1 MKKLAIA
8 VAAAA
13 ALTTGVSHAYTMGTF
28 SNGFVV
34 PNVIH
39 NGGTV
44 STAVGII
51 HRNAGA
57 VHWTFFN
64 QNSGHVTDGC
74 FVGTANDLTPF
85 VWSNES
91 GVGLAN
97 TRGYLVFASVAGSG
111 TTASTCTSTKALS
124 AAADISGHAFEYDLT
139 AKDVSY
145 IPVIDGNLTLREGAN
160 PIDQLN
166 HLDLIN
172 VAGAASFGQQMYMRY
187 YIDGAA
193 GGNDTRIA
201 VWSTGNHA
209 GSKTVNIYDDKQGV
223 KSVNFV
229 LTNTEQDFV
238 DPESIVGRPS
248 TYLDGFIVWTTN
260 GLYEQGAQTAAGT
273 AAIAT
278 TTNQAITATAD
289 LYNGSIFSYS
299 VISAP
304 AFGAVQT
311 ILNPAN

>member
-1 MKKLAIA
+1 MKKLALA

-13 ALTTGVSHAYTMGTF
+13 ALTSGVSHAYTMGTF
-28 SNGFVV
+28 TNGFVV

-39 NGGTV
+39 DGGNS

-51 HRNAGA
+51 SRTATA

-74 FVGTANDLTPF
+74 FVTTANDYTPF
-85 VWSNES
+85 VWATES

-97 TRGYLVFASVAGSG
+97 TRGYLVFGAVAGA
-111 TTASTCTSTKALS
+111 ASTCASPKVLAAGGS
-124 AAADISGHAFEYDLT
+124 AVIAGHAFEYNLA
-139 AKDVSY
+139 AKDVY
-145 IPVIDGNLTLREGAN
+145 YTPVIDGDLTVTGTA
-160 PIDQLN
+160 IDAWGP
-166 HLDLIN
+166 LDITD
-172 VAGAASFGQQMYMRY
+172 VAGAASFGNTLYMRY

-193 GGNDTRIA
+193 GGDDTRIA

-209 GSKTVNIYDDKQGV
+209 GSKTVNMFDDKQGV

-229 LTNTEQDFV
+229 LTNSEQDFV
-238 DPESIVGRPS
+238 DPEGIVGRPA
-248 TYLDGFIVWTTN
+248 TFKDGFITWATN
-260 GLYEQGAQTAAGT
+260 GLIETGLAGAGT
-273 AAIAT
+273 PIVAPNLGA
-278 TTNQAITATAD
+278 
-289 LYNGSIFSYS
+289 IFSYS

-311 ILNPAN
+311 ILNAHNP

>member
-13 ALTTGVSHAYTMGTF
+13 ALTSGVSHAYTMGTF

-39 NGGTV
+39 DGGNV
-44 STAVGII
+44 STAVGVI
-51 HRNAGA
+51 HRVAGA

-74 FVGTANDLTPF
+74 FVGTANDYTPF
-85 VWSNES
+85 VWSAES

-97 TRGYLVFASVAGSG
+97 TRGYLVFAAVGTSGTVATTCASAKTLADAGSLG
-111 TTASTCTSTKALS
+111 GANQ
-124 AAADISGHAFEYDLT
+124 ISGHAFEYNLS

-145 IPVIDGNLTLREGAN
+145 IPVIDGPLTTDGTPVDVMGATSLT
-160 PIDQLN
+160 D
-166 HLDLIN
+166 
-172 VAGAASFGQQMYMRY
+172 VAGAANFGQSLYMRY

-193 GGNDTRIA
+193 GGDDTRIA

-209 GSKTVNIYDDKQGV
+209 GTKTVNMYDDKQGV
-223 KSVNFV
+223 KSVNFA

-238 DPESIVGRPS
+238 DPEAILGRPAAFK
-248 TYLDGFIVWTTN
+248 DGFIVWATSGIVETTN
-260 GLYEQGAQTAAGT
+260 TTTPITAGT
-273 AAIAT
+273 GAV
-278 TTNQAITATAD
+278 
-289 LYNGSIFSYS
+289 FSYS

>member
-1 MKKLAIA
+1 MKKLALA

-13 ALTTGVSHAYTMGTF
+13 ALTSGVSHAYTMGTF

-39 NGGTV
+39 DGGNS

-51 HRNAGA
+51 SRVAGA

-74 FVGTANDLTPF
+74 FVATANDYTPF
-85 VWSNES
+85 VWATES

-97 TRGYLVFASVAGSG
+97 TRGYLVFAQVAAVAPA
-111 TTASTCTSTKALS
+111 TSTCAS
-124 AAADISGHAFEYDLT
+124 AKVLAAPGLGQIAGHAFEYNLS
-139 AKDVSY
+139 AKDVY
-145 IPVIDGNLTLREGAN
+145 YTPVIDGDLTTDGTAVDVMGATSLT
-160 PIDQLN
+160 D
-166 HLDLIN
+166 
-172 VAGAASFGQQMYMRY
+172 VAGAANFGQTLFMRY

-193 GGNDTRIA
+193 GGDDTRIA

-209 GSKTVNIYDDKQGV
+209 GTKTVNMFDDKQGV

-238 DPESIVGRPS
+238 DPEGIVGRPA
-248 TYLDGFIVWTTN
+248 TFKDGFITWVTN
-260 GLYEQGAQTAAGT
+260 GVTEAVPPVAIAAGT
-273 AAIAT
+273 GAV
-278 TTNQAITATAD
+278 
-289 LYNGSIFSYS
+289 FSYS

>member
-13 ALTTGVSHAYTMGTF
+13 ALTTGVSHAYTMGSF

-39 NGGTV
+39 DGGNV
-44 STAVGII
+44 STAVGVI
-51 HRNAGA
+51 HRVAGA

-74 FVGTANDLTPF
+74 FVGTANDYTPF
-85 VWSNES
+85 VWSAES

-97 TRGYLVFASVAGSG
+97 TRGYLVFAAVGTTG
-111 TTASTCTSTKALS
+111 TTATTCSSAKTL
-124 AAADISGHAFEYDLT
+124 AAAGGAEISGHAFEYNLSG
-139 AKDVSY
+139 KDVSY
-145 IPVIDGNLTLREGAN
+145 IPVIDGPLTTDGTAVDALGATSVT
-160 PIDQLN
+160 D
-166 HLDLIN
+166 
-172 VAGAASFGQQMYMRY
+172 VAGAANFGQSLYMRY
-187 YIDGAA
+187 YIDGAT
-193 GGNDTRIA
+193 GGDDTRIA

-209 GSKTVNIYDDKQGV
+209 GSKTVNMYDDKQGV

-229 LTNTEQDFV
+229 LANTEQDFV
-238 DPESIVGRPS
+238 DPEAIVGRPS
-248 TYLDGFIVWTTN
+248 TFKDGFIVWTAN
-260 GLYEQGAQTAAGT
+260 GIGEGTAST
-273 AAIAT
+273 AAIA
-278 TTNQAITATAD
+278 AGAGAV
-289 LYNGSIFSYS
+289 FSYS

>member
-8 VAAAA
+8 VAAVA

-34 PNVIH
+34 PNVVH
-39 NGGTV
+39 DGGNA

-51 HRNAGA
+51 SRVAGA

-74 FVGTANDLTPF
+74 FVATANDYTPF
-85 VWSNES
+85 VWATES

-97 TRGYLVFASVAGSG
+97 TRGYLVFTQVAPPAPGV
-111 TTASTCTSTKALS
+111 TSTCAS
-124 AAADISGHAFEYDLT
+124 AKVLAPAATGQIAGHAFEYNLS
-139 AKDVSY
+139 AKDVY
-145 IPVIDGNLTLREGAN
+145 YTPVIDGDLTTDGTAVDVLGATSLT
-160 PIDQLN
+160 D
-166 HLDLIN
+166 
-172 VAGAASFGQQMYMRY
+172 VAGAANFGQTLYMRY

-193 GGNDTRIA
+193 GGDDTRIA

-209 GSKTVNIYDDKQGV
+209 GTKTVNMYDDKQGV

-229 LTNTEQDFV
+229 LTNTEQDYV
-238 DPESIVGRPS
+238 DPEAIVGRPA
-248 TYLDGFIVWTTN
+248 TFKDGFITWVTN
-260 GLYEQGAQTAAGT
+260 GNTEVAPIAAIAAGT
-273 AAIAT
+273 GAV
-278 TTNQAITATAD
+278 
-289 LYNGSIFSYS
+289 FSYS

>member
-1 MKKLAIA
+1 MKKLALA

-13 ALTTGVSHAYTMGTF
+13 ALTSGVTHAYTMGTF

-39 NGGTV
+39 DGGNS

-51 HRNAGA
+51 SRTAGA
-57 VHWTFFN
+57 IHWTFFN

-74 FVGTANDLTPF
+74 FAVTANDYTPF
-85 VWSNES
+85 VWATES

-97 TRGYLVFASVAGSG
+97 ARGYLVFAQVAPVAPAL
-111 TTASTCTSTKALS
+111 TSTCATTPKLIS
-124 AAADISGHAFEYDLT
+124 AGADMAGHAFEYNLA
-139 AKDVSY
+139 AKDVY
-145 IPVIDGNLTLREGAN
+145 YTPVIDGPLTVN
-160 PIDQLN
+160 PVG
-166 HLDLIN
+166 LDVLGPRDLTD
-172 VAGAASFGQQMYMRY
+172 VFGAANIGQTLYMRY

-193 GGNDTRIA
+193 GGDDTRIA

-209 GSKTVNIYDDKQGV
+209 GTKTVNMYDDKQGV

-238 DPESIVGRPS
+238 DPEGIVGRPA
-248 TYLDGFIVWTTN
+248 TFKDGFITWVTDAVTEIAPIVPVAA
-260 GLYEQGAQTAAGT
+260 LSGAV
-273 AAIAT
+273 
-278 TTNQAITATAD
+278 
-289 LYNGSIFSYS
+289 FSYS

>member
-1 MKKLAIA
+1 MKKLALA

-13 ALTTGVSHAYTMGTF
+13 ALTSGVTHAYTMGTF

-39 NGGTV
+39 DGGNS

-51 HRNAGA
+51 SRVAGA

-74 FVGTANDLTPF
+74 FVATANDYTPF
-85 VWSNES
+85 VWATES

-97 TRGYLVFASVAGSG
+97 TRGYLVFTAVAGVVG
-111 TTASTCTSTKALS
+111 PPAATSTCAS
-124 AAADISGHAFEYDLT
+124 AKVLAPAAGAQIAGHAFEYNLS
-139 AKDVSY
+139 AKDVY
-145 IPVIDGNLTLREGAN
+145 YTPVIDGDLTTDGTNVDVLGATSLT
-160 PIDQLN
+160 D
-166 HLDLIN
+166 
-172 VAGAASFGQQMYMRY
+172 VAGAANFGQTLYMRY

-193 GGNDTRIA
+193 GGDDTRIA

-209 GSKTVNIYDDKQGV
+209 GTKTVNMYDDKQGV

-238 DPESIVGRPS
+238 DPEGIVGRPA
-248 TYLDGFIVWTTN
+248 TFKDGFITWVTN
-260 GLYEQGAQTAAGT
+260 GVTEAAPPVAIAAG
-273 AAIAT
+273 AGAV
-278 TTNQAITATAD
+278 
-289 LYNGSIFSYS
+289 FSYS